1 MINRTL
7 KDKLL
12 SLAKQY
18 PILTLTGPRQSGKST
33 LLKNTFPN
41 YRYVSLEDPDMREFA
56 QTDPRGF
63 LRSYS
68 NRVILDEVQR
78 VPTLF
83 SYLQTHVDQIN
94 DVGMFLLAGSQNFL
108 LMPNVTQS
116 LAGRAAVLKL
126 LPFSHTELFAA
137 NRLPETLEEEIFQG
151 MYPRIYD
158 KSLNA
163 NEYYRFFT
171 ETYVQHDVRLLK
183 NIGDLDSFIR
193 FLKLCAGRIGQL
205 LNLSSLA
212 NDCGISVPTAKNWL
226 SVLEASY
233 IAHTLKPFHS
243 KFSKRFVKTPK
254 LYFYDT
260 GLACSLLG
268 IRTANDLES
277 HFLRGG
283 LFENLIVNEFI
294 KNAFNQAQEPNLSF
308 LRDQQGR
315 EVDLI
320 DETNDCAYEMKS
332 GLTFSMEF
340 FKNLHYWG
348 NQQNIPIEKRICLY
362 AGERSM
368 QTSEGLVKNWKD
380 FLRESS

>member
-33 LLKNTFPN
+33 LLQNTFPN

-151 MYPRIYD
+151 KY
-158 KSLNA
+158 
-163 NEYYRFFT
+163 
-171 ETYVQHDVRLLK
+171 
-183 NIGDLDSFIR
+183 
-193 FLKLCAGRIGQL
+193 
-205 LNLSSLA
+205 SS
-212 NDCGISVPTAKNWL
+212 V
-226 SVLEASY
+226 
-233 IAHTLKPFHS
+233 
-243 KFSKRFVKTPK
+243 KR
-254 LYFYDT
+254 
-260 GLACSLLG
+260 
-268 IRTANDLES
+268 N
-277 HFLRGG
+277 
-283 LFENLIVNEFI
+283 N
-294 KNAFNQAQEPNLSF
+294 
-308 LRDQQGR
+308 
-315 EVDLI
+315 
-320 DETNDCAYEMKS
+320 TN
-332 GLTFSMEF
+332 F
-340 FKNLHYWG
+340 
-348 NQQNIPIEKRICLY
+348 
-362 AGERSM
+362 
-368 QTSEGLVKNWKD
+368 
-380 FLRESS
+380 

>member
-33 LLKNTFPN
+33 LLQNTFPN

-78 VPTLF
+78 VPALF

-108 LMPNVTQS
+108 LMQNVTQS

-193 FLKLCAGRIGQL
+193 FLKLCAGRIG
-205 LNLSSLA
+205 
-212 NDCGISVPTAKNWL
+212 
-226 SVLEASY
+226 
-233 IAHTLKPFHS
+233 
-243 KFSKRFVKTPK
+243 
-254 LYFYDT
+254 
-260 GLACSLLG
+260 
-268 IRTANDLES
+268 
-277 HFLRGG
+277 
-283 LFENLIVNEFI
+283 
-294 KNAFNQAQEPNLSF
+294 
-308 LRDQQGR
+308 
-315 EVDLI
+315 
-320 DETNDCAYEMKS
+320 
-332 GLTFSMEF
+332 
-340 FKNLHYWG
+340 
-348 NQQNIPIEKRICLY
+348 
-362 AGERSM
+362 
-368 QTSEGLVKNWKD
+368 
-380 FLRESS
+380 